1 VTPIV
6 PDDDEEAQ
14 IARLQERVRDLEQ
27 EVRELRR
34 ENEVLYGK
42 LAERVG

>member
-6 PDDDEEAQ
+6 PDDEEAQ